1 MTDDPR
7 KVYNELHAEIG
18 RDLRQFT
25 VDLVQ
30 ELRVKTPI
38 RTGRARGGWINT
50 FTNTSALGRGGSFVI
65 AINQVPY
72 IGVLDGQSPKGFTSS
87 QAPKGI
93 VEPAVRNASRRRR

>member
-7 KVYNELHAEIG
+7 KVIKELQAEIG
-18 RDLRQFT
+18 RDLRQFS

-38 RTGRARGGWINT
+38 RTGQARGGWMNT
-50 FTNTSALGRGGSFVI
+50 LTNSTAVGRSGNFVI

-93 VEPAVRNASRRRR
+93 VEPAVKNASRRRR